1 MMVLVEMSTKKGVK
15 NEKERQKTEL
25 KSETEAKT
33 RGEILYG
40 DMTTGGETAMK
51 TDSRLHSWTELQETP
66 PGSKHETLKLTELF
80 FIHSVSLQH
89 TEFPFKCHVI
99 CGCYIISGCAA

>member
-1 MMVLVEMSTKKGVK
+1 MVVLVEMSTKKGVK

-40 DMTTGGETAMK
+40 DMTTGGET
-51 TDSRLHSWTELQETP
+51 
-66 PGSKHETLKLTELF
+66 
-80 FIHSVSLQH
+80 
-89 TEFPFKCHVI
+89 
-99 CGCYIISGCAA
+99 